1 MPAAS
6 WTSVTP
12 RAPVVDTAGMA
23 RSSSDGPAVDGRTDP
38 PPGGLRSWRRWTPVL
53 LLQASHPRL
62 GLVSAVALAGAAA
75 LSGRA
80 TREVG
85 VVLVTVLVGQA
96 ILGWH
101 NDLVD
106 RHRDVE
112 DERRDKPVADGRLA
126 AGDVG
131 FAIAC
136 AALVLVPLA
145 VSHGLWAGVAYL
157 ASVAIGLLGNLVL
170 RHGWLSWL
178 PWATAYALYPAF
190 LAYGGWAG
198 DGSTAPPEIA
208 VTALAALLGVCVHV
222 LVSLPGLVR
231 DHQHGV
237 RHLPM
242 RIGLRIGAARALWS
256 TIVVMTLVLVGL
268 LAAGSQVGLR
278 Q

>member
-1 MPAAS
+1 
-6 WTSVTP
+6 VTLA
-12 RAPVVDTAGMA
+12 RGWSILRGMA
-23 RSSSDGPAVDGRTDP
+23 RSSSDGPAVDGPAGPRDRSV
-38 PPGGLRSWRRWTPVL
+38 RSWRRWTPL
-53 LLQASHPRL
+53 LLLRACHPRL

-106 RHRDVE
+106 RHRDAE
-112 DERRDKPVADGRLA
+112 DDRQDKPVAQGWLA

-136 AALVLVPLA
+136 GALLLVPLA
-145 VSHGLWAGVAYL
+145 VSHGVWAGIAYL

-178 PWATAYALYPAF
+178 PWAAAYALYPAF

-198 DGSTAPPEIA
+198 DGSSTPPEIS

-231 DHQHGV
+231 DHEHGV

-242 RIGLRIGAARALWS
+242 RIGLRIGAAKALWS
-256 TIVVMTLVLVGL
+256 MIALTTLVLAGL
-268 LAAGSQVGLR
+268 LAAGSLVGLR

>member
-1 MPAAS
+1 
-6 WTSVTP
+6 
-12 RAPVVDTAGMA
+12 MA
-23 RSSSDGPAVDGRTDP
+23 RSRSDSRAVDGSAGRRAR
-38 PPGGLRSWRRWTPVL
+38 GLSGWRRWTPVL

-75 LSGRA
+75 LSGRT

-106 RHRDVE
+106 RHRDAE
-112 DERRDKPVADGRLA
+112 DERQDKPVAQGWLA

-136 AALVLVPLA
+136 AGLLLVPLA
-145 VSHGLWAGVAYL
+145 VSHGVWSGVAYL
-157 ASVAIGLLGNLVL
+157 ASVAIGLVGNLVL
-170 RHGWLSWL
+170 RRGWLSWL
-178 PWATAYALYPAF
+178 PWAAAYALYPAF

-198 DGSTAPPEIA
+198 DGRTTPPEIS
-208 VTALAALLGVCVHV
+208 VTVLAALLGVCVHV

-231 DHQHGV
+231 DHEHGV

-242 RIGLRIGAARALWS
+242 RLGLRIGAAKALWS
-256 TIVVMTLVLVGL
+256 TIAVTTLVLAGL

>member
-1 MPAAS
+1 
-6 WTSVTP
+6 
-12 RAPVVDTAGMA
+12 MA
-23 RSSSDGPAVDGRTDP
+23 RSSPDSPAVDGHPDRPQRGSTW
-38 PPGGLRSWRRWTPVL
+38 WRRWTPVL

-62 GLVSAVALAGAAA
+62 GLVSAMALAGAAA

-85 VVLVTVLVGQA
+85 VVLLTVLVGQA

-112 DERRDKPVADGRLA
+112 DERRDKPVALGRLA
-126 AGDVG
+126 AGDAG

-145 VSHGLWAGVAYL
+145 VSHGVRAGVAYL

-178 PWATAYALYPAF
+178 PWAAAYALYPAF

-198 DGSTAPPEIA
+198 VGTTTAPEIT

-231 DHQHGV
+231 DHERGA
-237 RHLPM
+237 RHLPL
-242 RIGLRIGAARALWS
+242 RIGLRVGAATALWS
-256 TIVVMTLVLVGL
+256 TIAVTTLVLAGL

>member
-1 MPAAS
+1 
-6 WTSVTP
+6 
-12 RAPVVDTAGMA
+12 MA
-23 RSSSDGPAVDGRTDP
+23 RSSSDSPAVDGPAAR
-38 PPGGLRSWRRWTPVL
+38 GSHGLASWRRWTPVL
-53 LLQASHPRL
+53 LLRASHPRL
-62 GLVSAVALAGAAA
+62 GLVSGVALAGAAA

-106 RHRDVE
+106 RHRDLE
-112 DERRDKPVADGRLA
+112 DERQDKPVAQGWLV

-131 FAIAC
+131 FAIAV

-145 VSHGLWAGVAYL
+145 VSHGVWAGVAYL
-157 ASVAIGLLGNLVL
+157 ASVAIGLLGNVVL
-170 RHGWLSWL
+170 RHGWFSWL
-178 PWATAYALYPAF
+178 PWAAAYALYPAF

-198 DGSTAPPEIA
+198 DGSTTPPEIS
-208 VTALAALLGVCVHV
+208 VTALAALLGICVHV

-231 DHQHGV
+231 DHEHGV

-242 RIGLRIGAARALWS
+242 RIGLRIGAATALWS
-256 TIVVMTLVLVGL
+256 TIALTSLVLAGL